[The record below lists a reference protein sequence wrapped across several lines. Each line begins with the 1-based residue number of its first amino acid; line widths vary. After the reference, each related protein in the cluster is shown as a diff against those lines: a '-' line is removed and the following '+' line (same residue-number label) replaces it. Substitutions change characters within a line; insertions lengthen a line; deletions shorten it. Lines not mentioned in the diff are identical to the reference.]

1 MDNQKGIEDAFLKQ
15 LQTGDQL
22 NSFLAQL
29 QKRGIEKILEGE
41 LDAHLGYDK
50 HSKAPAAIARNGSI
64 KKNVKTSFGESSI
77 QVPRDRDASCRRLA
91 FSQRHKNLRQSIM
104 MSLYSSSFSSCFQ
117 F

>member
-1 MDNQKGIEDAFLKQ
+1 MDNQKEIEDAFLKQ

-50 HSKAPAAIARNGSI
+50 HSKAPAANARNGSI

-77 QVPRDRDASCRRLA
+77 QVPRDRDASL
-91 FSQRHKNLRQSIM
+91 
-104 MSLYSSSFSSCFQ
+104 SLIHI
-117 F
+117 